1 MDGFETNDQVIVIAA
16 TNRVDVLD
24 PALIRPGRFDR
35 QVTVPMP
42 DVKGRFDILR
52 VHSRKVKMGPD
63 VDLQRLARATPG
75 FSGAD
80 LAAVINEAALR
91 ATLENKDYVEMEDL
105 EESRDKVRWGR
116 ARKNRAIE
124 EKERIA
130 TAYHEVGHALV
141 QVLMAPEADP
151 VHKVSILPRGPYLG
165 ATFSLPEKDRLS
177 HSRRWMLA
185 QLRILCAGRIAEEL
199 FRNDVNSGVVSDIRQ
214 ATQIAR
220 TMVTRFG
227 MNDSL
232 GFVYYGDDENDAYF
246 GLPQR
251 TYSDD
256 TARAIDAEVKRLIDE
271 AYTDA
276 RRMIIDNKAKLER
289 LAQALLKHET
299 LEGEEV
305 IAIMRGEEIRRPTI
319 GDLLDEDRSAPLK
332 EPARGKPEIKPPPLG
347 GALPQPG

>member
-1 MDGFETNDQVIVIAA
+1 
-16 TNRVDVLD
+16 
-24 PALIRPGRFDR
+24 
-35 QVTVPMP
+35 
-42 DVKGRFDILR
+42 
-52 VHSRKVKMGPD
+52 
-63 VDLQRLARATPG
+63 
-75 FSGAD
+75 
-80 LAAVINEAALR
+80 
-91 ATLENKDYVEMEDL
+91 
-105 EESRDKVRWGR
+105 
-116 ARKNRAIE
+116 
-124 EKERIA
+124 
-130 TAYHEVGHALV
+130 
-141 QVLMAPEADP
+141 
-151 VHKVSILPRGPYLG
+151 
-165 ATFSLPEKDRLS
+165 
-177 HSRRWMLA
+177 
-185 QLRILCAGRIAEEL
+185 LRILCAGRIAEEL
-199 FRNDVNSGVVSDIRQ
+199 FRNDVKSGVVSDIRQ